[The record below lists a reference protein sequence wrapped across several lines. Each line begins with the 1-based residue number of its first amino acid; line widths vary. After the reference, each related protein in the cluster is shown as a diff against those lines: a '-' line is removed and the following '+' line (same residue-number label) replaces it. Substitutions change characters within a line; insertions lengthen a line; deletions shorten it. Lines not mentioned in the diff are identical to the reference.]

1 MMNIVWKIGVKA
13 HASRLSGSLPGW
25 AGASGGWGV
34 ADGAT
39 APDAPSAA
47 PPGTHAAA
55 TSATR
60 TTNRIGARRRQAG
73 GRVTERRASST
84 DRVIPT
90 RVPWVAAG
98 DALGTHPAPFEQ
110 PVLVDRLLRVVRT
123 GGLVPARGGQPDEHD
138 AVEPDEPDPDPLH
151 RLGPP
156 IAPPR
161 TSVRCNAPTSV
172 SWSASTIAGRAMMRT
187 SQPGWNEGA
196 ITRSASRSRRRAR
209 FLMTAPPRRRPVDRP
224 NRVVSRS
231 VRRNRTEKRGWD
243 RVVPAPWIAAK
254 SCGRES
260 ITSRG
265 GFGPRPLVRASAAS
279 DHEPVVRQGRG
290 GHRSSSSGRGS
301 RVPWRDDAS
310 LAGRSASSGLSG
322 ILSIRPRGR
331 SHPSS
336 PKGTQTRPAPTGAWR
351 VLVRRMIG
359 PAGNGCQTSWRSTG
373 SREAVAGRSSAG
385 AVGPSVHAG
394 VWWRANAPPRWVE
407 AVGRSSPETGGRN
420 GWRVTLQRYPW
431 GVCAN
436 RLATPSAP
444 VLSSP

>member
-39 APDAPSAA
+39 APDAPGAA

-196 ITRSASRSRRRAR
+196 ITLSASRSRRRTR
-209 FLMTAPPRRRPVDRP
+209 LRTTAPPSARRVDSP
-224 NRVVSRS
+224 KRVVSRS
-231 VRRNRTEKRGWD
+231 VRRNRALRSGWD
-243 RVVPAPWIAAK
+243 RVVPSPWNAAK
-254 SCGRES
+254 SCGRVS

-265 GFGPRPLVRASAAS
+265 MFEPRPTVRLSAAFDRERDGPPGCAGRRPTS
-279 DHEPVVRQGRG
+279 SGHESRAPWRG
-290 GHRSSSSGRGS
+290 G
-301 RVPWRDDAS
+301 AS
-310 LAGRSASSGLSG
+310 WADRSASSGLSG

-331 SHPSS
+331 S
-336 PKGTQTRPAPTGAWR
+336 
-351 VLVRRMIG
+351 
-359 PAGNGCQTSWRSTG
+359 
-373 SREAVAGRSSAG
+373 
-385 AVGPSVHAG
+385 
-394 VWWRANAPPRWVE
+394 
-407 AVGRSSPETGGRN
+407 
-420 GWRVTLQRYPW
+420 VT
-431 GVCAN
+431 
-436 RLATPSAP
+436 TP
-444 VLSSP
+444 